1 MIDREPVDIVI
12 ADDHELVRV
21 ALAAHLTAAGRA
33 RCVGEAGTAAEAID
47 LIVSR
52 DPQVAFVDVG
62 LPDADGFDVV
72 RAVVAAGV
80 RAKVVLIS
88 SRISAALVQQGF
100 DAGAWGYLSKVSS
113 IELLPH
119 ALESVLAGVR
129 YVDPE
134 VADDLRSPAAELLD
148 PTELRVLEHLAAGRD
163 DESIARQL
171 HLDVGAV
178 AAHVDSLLDKL
189 GCATRADAVGQ
200 AIREGFAE

>member
-1 MIDREPVDIVI
+1 MIGREQVDIVI
-12 ADDHELVRV
+12 ADDHELVRA
-21 ALAAHLTAAGRA
+21 ALAAHLTSEGRA

-47 LIVSR
+47 LIVAR
-52 DPQVAFVDVG
+52 APQVAFVDVG

-80 RAKVVLIS
+80 RTRVVLVS

-113 IELLPH
+113 VELLPH
-119 ALESVLAGVR
+119 ALESVVGGVR

-134 VADDLRSPAAELLD
+134 VAGDLRLPAADLLD
-148 PTELRVLEHLAAGRD
+148 PTELRVLEHLAEGRE
-163 DESIARQL
+163 DEAIARQL
-171 HLDVGAV
+171 RLDLAAV
-178 AAHVDSLLDKL
+178 ATHVDSLLGKL
-189 GCATRADAVGQ
+189 GCATRAEAVGH